1 MSFVALGGDG
11 STRPTFFELVAA
23 ERLMPSLKAATI
35 YSLSVSAQCTPMS
48 EQSVCESPQPVSGN
62 HALFVHQRH
71 HTDVLFG
78 SPCCFPQAKRLH
90 ALQVPGH
97 QAVP

>member
-35 YSLSVSAQCTPMS
+35 YSLSVSAH
-48 EQSVCESPQPVSGN
+48 SVGM
-62 HALFVHQRH
+62 
-71 HTDVLFG
+71 HTLV
-78 SPCCFPQAKRLH
+78 R
-90 ALQVPGH
+90 
-97 QAVP
+97 AVCL